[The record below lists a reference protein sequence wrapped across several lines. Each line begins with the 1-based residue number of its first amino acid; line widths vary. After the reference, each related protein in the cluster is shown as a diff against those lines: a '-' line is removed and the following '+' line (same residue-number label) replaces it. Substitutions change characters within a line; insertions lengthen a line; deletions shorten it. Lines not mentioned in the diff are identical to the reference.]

1 MTPMIPR
8 PASPLH
14 PGDRVAGYEV
24 LARIGGGG
32 YGTAYRV
39 LNTNLRREECLKITH
54 RHTGVDLDEARMI
67 AGLGLDGVAAVHAS
81 GIHDGRAWYT
91 MILADHG
98 DLHHYLRRL
107 PGSPSDDARLRLVID
122 LIGQVAG
129 TLDRLAGLPSP
140 VTHGDIKP
148 RNILVHAGTGS
159 PRALLADFGLARAT
173 AAEPGGSDARWTR
186 AGTPEYIAPEMWMG
200 TTPATPATDRYALAC
215 TAFAAITGRTAF
227 DVGDSGDRADRLNRA
242 RLAQLN
248 PDRPVPGRIDPALS
262 RFDPV
267 FRRALALDPTNR
279 YPTAAAFHA
288 ALVAALEKP
297 ARRRRRILTGAIA
310 GTGVAILAAAAV
322 LVVPTLTA
330 NRPTPG
336 SGGTAVNAAIPEG
349 ICPPMA
355 VTSNLR
361 AASGDGTFFAGPM
374 ASEYSAISATPDV
387 EALFRAI
394 EPACLLR
401 GPEAGL
407 LDSGPRAADPDD
419 RATFIAV
426 FDSDDPS
433 VLDTRDR
440 LLALVAADGRQ
451 GDPST
456 WRGLDVRLTES
467 NTRITEDG
475 PTGVCVLDDPDRPF
489 TVVELHVGSEG
500 RVSSRGDGK
509 PASAEMCDPATR
521 LIEDWNR
528 YYDTGSGAAPTT

>member
-1 MTPMIPR
+1 MIPR
-8 PASPLH
+8 PASPLR

-54 RHTGVDLDEARMI
+54 RDTGVDLDEARMI

-107 PGSPSDDARLRLVID
+107 PGPPADDARLRLVID
-122 LIGQVAG
+122 LIGQVAD
-129 TLDRLAGLPSP
+129 TLDRLAGLASP

-173 AAEPGGSDARWTR
+173 DAGPGGSDARWTR

-200 TTPATPATDRYALAC
+200 TSPATPATDRYALAC

-242 RLAQLN
+242 RFAQLN

-267 FRRALALDPTNR
+267 FRRALALDPADR

-288 ALVAALEKP
+288 ALVAALERP
-297 ARRRRRILTGAIA
+297 ARRRRRILAGAIA

-322 LVVPTLTA
+322 LVVPALTA
-330 NRPTPG
+330 NRATPG

-349 ICPPMA
+349 TCPPMA
-355 VTSNLR
+355 VATNLR
-361 AASGDGTFFAGPM
+361 ATSGTGFNPDPFRPGYTVDSVA
-374 ASEYSAISATPDV
+374 PDV
-387 EALFRAI
+387 EALFRDI
-394 EPACLLR
+394 EPACLLQ
-401 GPEAGL
+401 GPDTGMN
-407 LDSGPRAADPDD
+407 GNRPRDNRDD
-419 RATFIAV
+419 RETFIAV
-426 FDSDDPS
+426 FDSDDPA
-433 VLDTRDR
+433 VRGTRDR
-440 LLALVAADGRQ
+440 LLTLAAANGTQ

-456 WRGLDVRLTES
+456 WRGLDVRLTAF
-467 NTRITEDG
+467 NTRIAASG
-475 PTGVCVLDDPDRPF
+475 PTGVCVLDDPHRPF
-489 TVVELHVGSEG
+489 TVVELHVGSAG
-500 RVSSRGDGK
+500 RVTPIGDGK

-528 YYDTGSGAAPTT
+528 YYDTGAGTAPTR